1 MCPLAWALAWG
12 SSTLKGFDMKTTV
25 SRYDFER
32 AFIDADRKNTFT
44 YDGMHLLF
52 DYLEQYEED
61 SGTEIELDVIALCCE
76 YDENAWQDIAENY
89 DIDIS
94 LGYDSKA
101 QKEIVRE
108 YLEENTQ
115 LVGETDSG
123 FIYAIF

>member
-1 MCPLAWALAWG
+1 
-12 SSTLKGFDMKTTV
+12 MKTTV

-52 DYLEQYEED
+52 DYLEEYEE
-61 SGTEIELDVIALCCE
+61 STGSEIELDVIALCCE

-94 LGYDSKA
+94 LGHDSKA
-101 QKEIVRE
+101 QREIVRE

-123 FIYAIF
+123 FIYAAF

>member
-1 MCPLAWALAWG
+1 LAWALAWG

-52 DYLEQYEED
+52 DYLEEYEE
-61 SGTEIELDVIALCCE
+61 STGSEIELDVIALCCE
-76 YDENAWQDIAENY
+76 YDENHWQDIADNY
-89 DIDIS
+89 RIDLDGIEE
-94 LGYDSKA
+94 DAK
-101 QKEIVRE
+101 KDVVRE

-115 LVGETDSG
+115 LVGETDKG
-123 FIYAIF
+123 FIYAAF

>member
-1 MCPLAWALAWG
+1 
-12 SSTLKGFDMKTTV
+12 MKTTV

-32 AFIDADRKNTFT
+32 AFVDADRKNTFT

-76 YDENAWQDIAENY
+76 YDENAWQDIADSY

-94 LGYDSKA
+94 SGDDD
-101 QKEIVRE
+101 KEKKKLSANI
-108 YLEENTQ
+108 LKKTP
-115 LVGETDSG
+115 S
-123 FIYAIF
+123 

>member
-1 MCPLAWALAWG
+1 
-12 SSTLKGFDMKTTV
+12 MKTTV

-44 YDGMHLLF
+44 YDGLHLLF
-52 DYLEQYEED
+52 DYLEEYEE
-61 SGTEIELDVIALCCE
+61 STGREIKLDVIALCCE
-76 YDENAWQDIAENY
+76 YDENAWQDIADNY

-94 LGYDSKA
+94 SGDDDKEK
-101 QKEIVRE
+101 KEIVRE

-123 FIYAIF
+123 FIYACF